1 MAWQLSRTLFL
12 ENILHSD
19 VSPYLKEYAENTLD
33 KIYAQYEKNRKR
45 KAEKYEYQNRPLMVK
60 ICRFLACKKDTP
72 ALAVAMYCGISVQ
85 KAVGLLR
92 KMAYDDELIKIS
104 RHWKSRNTYNLAKG
118 ITFYK

>member
-1 MAWQLSRTLFL
+1 
-12 ENILHSD
+12 
-19 VSPYLKEYAENTLD
+19 
-33 KIYAQYEKNRKR
+33 
-45 KAEKYEYQNRPLMVK
+45 MVK

-92 KMAYDDELIKIS
+92 KMAQDDELITIS
-104 RHWKSRNTYNLAKG
+104 RHWKSRSTYNLAKG

>member
-1 MAWQLSRTLFL
+1 METFKNGFFRKYS
-12 ENILHSD
+12 SYGCK
-19 VSPYLKEYAENTLD
+19 SSLKRICKKTLD
-33 KIYAQYEKNRKR
+33 KIYAQYARDRER
-45 KAEKYEYQNRPLMVK
+45 KAERYEYQNRPLMVK

-72 ALAVAMYCGISVQ
+72 ALAVAMYCDISVQ

-92 KMAYDDELIKIS
+92 KMAQDDELITIS

>member
-1 MAWQLSRTLFL
+1 MFSRTLFL

-19 VSPYLKEYAENTLD
+19 VKPCFKEYAKITLD
-33 KIYAQYEKNRKR
+33 KIYLQYEKNRKR
-45 KAEKYEYQNRPLMVK
+45 KAAKYEYYNRPLMVK

-92 KMAYDDELIKIS
+92 KMAHDDKLVKIS
-104 RHWKSRNTYNLAKG
+104 RHYKSRNTYNLAKG